1 MYCCT
6 LSKLNKYVEATG
18 LPIREKSSS
27 PKSANSK
34 REQMWHQNIRRK
46 WCQKKKMV
54 LCQIFKKSQRNLQEI
69 ISEVSALLEKQHYVI
84 NILWIIKSNVRLITW
99 RKKVKPLLFSI
110 NHCSLLSPKKKKPLQ
125 SILFGSKD
133 ISISRWINIY
143 VLLFYHPCIPIIFDL
158 FYHPSFHHPH
168 AGCLKNWRI
177 AFTAFKFSFN
187 WCSN

>member
-110 NHCSLLSPKKKKPLQ
+110 NHCSLLSPKKKTIAVYTLWFKRYINIKVNKYICITLLSSMYSNYFWPILS
-125 SILFGSKD
+125 SILS
-133 ISISRWINIY
+133 SPTRRLS
-143 VLLFYHPCIPIIFDL
+143 
-158 FYHPSFHHPH
+158 
-168 AGCLKNWRI
+168 
-177 AFTAFKFSFN
+177 
-187 WCSN
+187 